1 MRVYYASSKDAG
13 GNVGKDRTKGTPN
26 KISAALKDMILGAL
40 DDAGG
45 RAYLKDQALNNPTA
59 FMTLIGKVLP
69 TTITGDP
76 NAPLMH
82 ELRVDAPI
90 KETRE
95 EWLARQRARLSDG
108 FRDGYVIEHDRIPV
122 ETLDK
127 ISK

>member
-1 MRVYYASSKDAG
+1 MRVIMPAAKTPG
-13 GNVGKDRTKGTPN
+13 GNVGKGRTKGTPN

-69 TTITGDP
+69 TTIAGDP

-90 KETRE
+90 KESRE

-108 FRDGYVIEHDRIPV
+108 LVMGMLLSTTKCPQ
-122 ETLDK
+122 K
-127 ISK
+127 P